1 MCIWFYLKL
10 LRCPASCC
18 NLLFSIVKNCI
29 ISVHSQHF
37 QLQIKCIFS
46 IQCTVPNSI
55 TYTNYLILIEEKLF
69 FFLASW
75 FEHVFNLLQDHPI
88 TPFGHL
94 IHNKDDSRRKPLH
107 VATDITQITFMA
119 VILKVRIVY
128 FKQQIIEKK
137 IKLSV

>member
-1 MCIWFYLKL
+1 MHLVLSKAAKMSGKL
-10 LRCPASCC
+10 LQ
-18 NLLFSIVKNCI
+18 LVIFNCEKL
-29 ISVHSQHF
+29 HNF
-37 QLQIKCIFS
+37 CAFTTL
-46 IQCTVPNSI
+46 SI
-55 TYTNYLILIEEKLF
+55 TNQMHIFNTMYCAKQHYLYKLLNIDRGETG

-75 FEHVFNLLQDHPI
+75 FEHVLNLLQDHPI